1 MHMSD
6 EEIIRR
12 YREAKHKKQQ
22 IEILAELNAVP
33 KEYIVDTLRKNNV
46 PMPGNP
52 NFVKPKAVIK
62 NSVKETA
69 KVTTEKVS
77 EEVLSG
83 TTQEEPKPTKQEIPP
98 EVRAQLEQDIID
110 LGKQITTL
118 VDRRVAITK
127 FLLENNY

>member
-33 KEYIVDTLRKNNV
+33 KEHIVDTLKKNNV

-62 NSVKETA
+62 NNVKETTE
-69 KVTTEKVS
+69 VTTEKVS
-77 EEVLSG
+77 EESTSG

-98 EVRAQLEQDIID
+98 EVRAQLEQDIIN
-110 LGKQITTL
+110 LGKQITAL
-118 VDRRVAITK
+118 VDRRIAITK
-127 FLLENNY
+127 FLLENDC